1 MDTEIHSIVATKK
14 NTIIQIIFIPVSFEE
29 KAKKFHKRQLKNPSQ
44 HFEELKKL
52 YTFDFLKKLYTFGFL
67 KKLSTFDISLIAQ
80 TFM

>member
-29 KAKKFHKRQLKNPSQ
+29 KAKMCHKRQ

-52 YTFDFLKKLYTFGFL
+52 YTIDFLKKLYTFGFL
-67 KKLSTFDISLIAQ
+67 KKQYTFDISTIAQ
-80 TFM
+80 TFMCQL